1 MIISIPA
8 VRDRA
13 IGILIPESGYD
24 VLAVVLQFIGAPLAV
39 RLQARRV
46 LRSDTDAVA
55 DFDASL
61 DFAAD
66 ADGFADDLVADAAG
80 VGCWAP
86 S

>member
-13 IGILIPESGYD
+13 VGILVPESSHD
-24 VLAVVLQFIGAPLAV
+24 VLAVVLQFIGALCAI
-39 RLQARRV
+39 RLQTGGV
-46 LRSDTDAVA
+46 LRADADAVA
-55 DFDASL
+55 DFDAFL